1 MSFDIFGN
9 RLPDPKK
16 PLLSR
21 KQELEARAAKIQA
34 AIEAKA
40 AKKNAIMNGMAE
52 RTTTQIATIETTAS
66 FRNRGLVMVD
76 IYRRESSAPINPNAE
91 KNLNNLN
98 GNDSAYNG
106 YLSPATRR
114 YVERMMSVWLTSV
127 ELNNELK
134 KGKKEVNLEKVFPT
148 FVTLT
153 LPSVQVHTDNTIKE
167 KILSPFITWL
177 TADSSE
183 VYKKGPKKGQKKGFG
198 VSVYFWRAEPQKNKK
213 IHFHIIADKYVPWEA
228 IREKWNHY
236 CERLG
241 YVSRYAL
248 VQKRNFKDGFVAD
261 QTKAAEDMKLLKSI
275 SETAL
280 ATGEIPNNLNETFAK
295 YLEISLNFNE
305 PLDNSILE
313 EAAIE
318 KQKATYEKAKACGFT
333 NPPSTE
339 IRAIQ
344 HLDSVTAYVIG
355 YVAKKPTQKP
365 LKPNQEVKFNDTL
378 NRECVYTYE
387 TKVNALTGESE
398 KVEVDMQYYTPSAE
412 EMKSNP
418 DACYKMEF
426 EERKVNGRIWGCSD
440 KLRGFKPADDV
451 ITETDEIGRTYITG
465 RIVKETNADGQEHTT
480 VVPTAKIAVPV
491 MKYFT
496 KIVNYREVIMTEQE
510 GKTNIF
516 VSNAMDE
523 DQVTMKYIDKIVNY
537 IGKEEVDR
545 ISKDVGASF
554 EKMHGK
560 IIPFR
565 PEKMGY
571 PKKKNG
577 KPAIIK
583 HADVLRDNSPELHR
597 QYTQYYQHIYGCLYG
612 AAA

>member
-1 MSFDIFGN
+1 MATDIFGN
-9 RLPDPKK
+9 DLPEPNNKVLTKK
-16 PLLSR
+16 
-21 KQELEARAAKIQA
+21 QAQQARIDKKKAFRQAK
-34 AIEAKA
+34 EDKR
-40 AKKNAIMNGMAE
+40 NAILNGMSE
-52 RTTTQIATIETTAS
+52 RTTVQIATIETIAS
-66 FRNRGLVMVD
+66 FRNRGVVMVD
-76 IYRRESSAPINPNAE
+76 VYKRESSVPINPNAK

-134 KGKKEVNLEKVFPT
+134 KGKKEVNIEKVFPT

-167 KILSPFITWL
+167 KVLNPFIKWL

-183 VYKKGPKKGQKKGFG
+183 TYKKGPKKGQKKGFG
-198 VSVYFWRAEPQKNKK
+198 VSVYFWRAEPQKNSK
-213 IHFHIIADKYVPWEA
+213 IHFHIIADKYVPWE
-228 IREKWNHY
+228 RVRDQWNQC
-236 CERLG
+236 CEILG

-248 VQKRNFKDGFVAD
+248 VQKRKFKDGFVAD
-261 QTKAAEDMKLLKSI
+261 QTRALEDMKLLKSI

-280 ATGEIPNNLNETFAK
+280 ATSEIPNDLNETFAK
-295 YLEISLNFNE
+295 YLELSLKYKE
-305 PLDNSILE
+305 PLDDAILE
-313 EAAIE
+313 EAAHE
-318 KQKATYEKAKACGFT
+318 KQKATYEKAKACGYT

-365 LKPNQEVKFNDTL
+365 LKPNQEVKFNETL

-387 TKVNALTGESE
+387 NKFNPLTGETE
-398 KVEVDMQYYTPSAE
+398 KVEVDMQYYTPTAE
-412 EMKSNP
+412 EMKNNP

-426 EERKVNGRIWGCSD
+426 EERKINGRIWGCSD

-465 RIVKETNADGQEHTT
+465 RKITETDAEGQEHTT
-480 VVPTAKIAVPV
+480 VVPTEKIAVPV

-496 KIVNYREVIMTEQE
+496 KVVCYREVIMTEQE

-516 VSNAMDE
+516 VSNAMEE
-523 DQVTMKYIDKIVNY
+523 DQVSIKYLDTLINY
-537 IGKEEVDR
+537 VGKVEVDR
-545 ISKDVGASF
+545 ISREVGASF

-565 PEKMGY
+565 TEKMGY

-577 KPAIIK
+577 KAAVIK
-583 HADVLRDNSPELHR
+583 HAKVLQDNSPELYF
-597 QYTQYYQHIYGCLYG
+597 QYMSYFEHIYKCLYNKEE
-612 AAA
+612 

>member
-9 RLPDPKK
+9 RLPEPKK

-21 KQELEARAAKIQA
+21 KQEIEAYAAKIQA
-34 AIEAKA
+34 DIQAKA
-40 AKKNAIMNGMAE
+40 AKKHAILNGMAE

-114 YVERMMSVWLTSV
+114 YVERMMSVWLTSI
-127 ELNNELK
+127 ELNNELR

-153 LPSVQVHTDNTIKE
+153 LPSAQMHTDNAIKE
-167 KILSPFITWL
+167 KVLNPFIKWIT
-177 TADSSE
+177 TDSSE
-183 VYKKGPKKGQKKGFG
+183 TYIQGPKKGQKKGFG
-198 VSVYFWRAEPQKNKK
+198 VSVYFWRAEPQKNTN

-236 CERLG
+236 CENLG

-248 VQKRNFKDGFVAD
+248 VQKRKFKDGFVAD

-275 SETAL
+275 SEKVL
-280 ATGEIPNNLNETFAK
+280 ATGEIPKDLDETFAK
-295 YLEISLNFNE
+295 YLEISVNYKE
-305 PLDNSILE
+305 PLDDAIL
-313 EAAIE
+313 AQGAHE
-318 KQKATYEKAKACGFT
+318 KQEASYKKAEACGFT

-344 HLDSVTAYVIG
+344 HLDSVTAYVIK

-365 LKPNQEVKFNDTL
+365 LKPNQEVKFNETL

-387 TKVNALTGESE
+387 TKLNPLTGDTE
-398 KVEVDMQYYTPSAE
+398 KVEVNMQYYTPTAE
-412 EMKSNP
+412 EMKNNP

-440 KLRGFKPADDV
+440 KLRGFKPSDDV

-465 RIVKETNADGQEHTT
+465 RIIKETDADGQEQTR
-480 VVPTAKIAVPV
+480 VIPTEKIAVPV

-523 DQVTMKYIDKIVNY
+523 DQETMKYIHKIENY

-545 ISKDVGASF
+545 ISKDVGPSF

-571 PKKKNG
+571 PKKPNG
-577 KPAIIK
+577 KPAVIK
-583 HADVLRDNSPELHR
+583 HAKVLQDNSPELYR
-597 QYTQYYQHIYGCLYG
+597 QYMLYFTHIFNCLYNQ
-612 AAA
+612 AS

>member
-9 RLPDPKK
+9 HLPVPKK

-21 KQELEARAAKIQA
+21 KHKLEARAEKIQA
-34 AIEAKA
+34 AKDAKA
-40 AKKNAIMNGMAE
+40 AKKHAIMNSMAE

-114 YVERMMSVWLTSV
+114 YVERMMSVWLTSI
-127 ELNNELK
+127 ELNNELR

-153 LPSVQVHTDNTIKE
+153 LPSAQVHTDNTIKE
-167 KILSPFITWL
+167 KVLNPFIKWI
-177 TADSSE
+177 TANSSE
-183 VYKKGPKKGQKKGFG
+183 TYKQGPKKGQKKGFG
-198 VSVYFWRAEPQKNKK
+198 VSIYFWRAEPQKNTNL
-213 IHFHIIADKYVPWEA
+213 HFHIIADKYVPWEA

-236 CERLG
+236 CENLG

-248 VQKRNFKDGFVAD
+248 VQKRKFKDGFVAD

-275 SETAL
+275 SEKAL
-280 ATGEIPNNLNETFAK
+280 ATGEIPKDLDETFAK
-295 YLEISLNFNE
+295 YLEISINYKE
-305 PLDNSILE
+305 PLDDAIL
-313 EAAIE
+313 AQGAHE
-318 KQKATYEKAKACGFT
+318 KQEASYKKAEACGFT

-344 HLDSVTAYVIG
+344 HLDSVTAYVIK

-365 LKPNQEVKFNDTL
+365 LKPNQEVKFNETL

-387 TKVNALTGESE
+387 TKLNPLSGDTE
-398 KVEVDMQYYTPSAE
+398 KVEVNMQYYTPTAE
-412 EMKSNP
+412 EMKNNP
-418 DACYKMEF
+418 NACYKMEF

-440 KLRGFKPADDV
+440 KLRGFKPSDDV

-465 RIVKETNADGQEHTT
+465 RIIKETDADGQEHTI
-480 VVPTAKIAVPV
+480 VEPTAKIAVPV

-523 DQVTMKYIDKIVNY
+523 DQETMKYIHKIENY

-545 ISKDVGASF
+545 ISKDVGPSF

-571 PKKKNG
+571 PKKPNG
-577 KPAIIK
+577 KPAVIK
-583 HADVLRDNSPELHR
+583 HAKVLQDNSPELYR
-597 QYTQYYQHIYGCLYG
+597 QYMLYFTHIFNCLYNQ
-612 AAA
+612 AS